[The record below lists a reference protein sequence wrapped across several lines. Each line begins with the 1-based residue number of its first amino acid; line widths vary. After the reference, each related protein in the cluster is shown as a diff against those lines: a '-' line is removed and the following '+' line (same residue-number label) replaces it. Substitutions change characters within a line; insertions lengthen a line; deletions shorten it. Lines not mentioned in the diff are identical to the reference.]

1 MADLTKPLIPP
12 GDASALAYQIYAL
25 LVEARYLMAQHPHIA
40 DYRLTDM
47 REGLTVAFKG
57 ADHLARGEQYA
68 EWTTAMEKWRE
79 QLSSGS

>member
-1 MADLTKPLIPP
+1 MADLTRAPIPM
-12 GDASALAYQIYAL
+12 GDASALSHQIHAL
-25 LVEARYLMAQHPHIA
+25 LVEARYLMEQHPHIA

-47 REGLTVAFKG
+47 RDGLTVAFKG

-68 EWTTAMEKWRE
+68 EWTTAMEAWRA